1 MSPGDPTGFFRRR
14 RVRRRTDVRSPV
26 ADAFAKA
33 LSHAPSSRVLNV
45 KQETVRPS
53 WIGRLVRAIQRRLA
67 ISRPGKP

>member
-1 MSPGDPTGFFRRR
+1 
-14 RVRRRTDVRSPV
+14 VRSPV